1 MTWVFPRNYMIKYT
15 QHTTKKLMLDRI
27 KQLEATIR
35 KTLRKNRHLAD
46 GENCTLIDLK
56 NILKDG
62 R

>member
-1 MTWVFPRNYMIKYT
+1 MIKYT

-56 NILKDG
+56 NILKDRG
-62 R
+62 